1 MSQVIAGV
9 FLDGRPVE
17 AVSPLLGLLVVAAV
31 VRAAGLWL
39 LEVLAQRAGGRL
51 QGRLREDLVDRTFR
65 LGPAWVAERRAGDL
79 ASVLTAG
86 LDAIG
91 AWMALYQPARLLAGS
106 VPLLVLLVVVLIDPL
121 SSLVLIFTGP
131 VLLLLLAVIGSRTQA
146 ISDRRFAEL
155 RWLSA
160 FFVELLHG
168 LPTLRAFGR
177 SREQADT
184 LREISDRLRVS
195 TMDVLRSAFQTGLV
209 LDWGGAVAMALVAV
223 QIGLRLMAD
232 AIPFDRA
239 LAVLFITPEFFL
251 PLRQLAVRYHA
262 GSAGRTAATEVFAI
276 LDEAVPGEA
285 AGRPSPVRVD
295 APPLPVP
302 AGPAGDPVRWRRRA
316 LPGSRHRRPR
326 RADARHARGRPGRHR
341 RGDRCRQDD
350 AGAAPHAVRRA
361 RCGIDPRRRDAAR
374 GARPGRVARPGRLG
388 PAGAAPVPR
397 HDRRQPPDRAAGR
410 DGRPAARR
418 ARGRRG
424 RSTSSTSCPRAS
436 TPPSARA
443 ACA

>member
-17 AVSPLLGLLVVAAV
+17 AVAPLLGLLVVAAV

-160 FFVELLHG
+160 FFVELLRG

-177 SREQADT
+177 SREQAGT

-223 QIGLRLMAD
+223 QIGLRLMARRD
-232 AIPFDRA
+232 P
-239 LAVLFITPEFFL
+239 
-251 PLRQLAVRYHA
+251 VR
-262 GSAGRTAATEVFAI
+262 
-276 LDEAVPGEA
+276 PG
-285 AGRPSPVRVD
+285 AGRPVHHARSSSCRCASSPCATTPGPR
-295 APPLPVP
+295 
-302 AGPAGDPVRWRRRA
+302 AGR
-316 LPGSRHRRPR
+316 RRPR
-326 RADARHARGRPGRHR
+326 CSRSSTRRCRARRPGVHR
-341 RGDRCRQDD
+341 RC
-350 AGAAPHAVRRA
+350 ASVRR
-361 RCGIDPRRRDAAR
+361 RVPVPSRTRRRSASTASPS
-374 GARPGRVARPGRLG
+374 ATRVA
-388 PAGAAPVPR
+388 
-397 HDRRQPPDRAAGR
+397 
-410 DGRPAARR
+410 
-418 ARGRRG
+418 
-424 RSTSSTSCPRAS
+424 AS
-436 TPPSARA
+436 PPSTR
-443 ACA
+443 

>member
-1 MSQVIAGV
+1 MRSARGW
-9 FLDGRPVE
+9 P
-17 AVSPLLGLLVVAAV
+17 
-31 VRAAGLWL
+31 
-39 LEVLAQRAGGRL
+39 
-51 QGRLREDLVDRTFR
+51 T
-65 LGPAWVAERRAGDL
+65 
-79 ASVLTAG
+79 
-86 LDAIG
+86 
-91 AWMALYQPARLLAGS
+91 YQPARLLAGS

-177 SREQADT
+177 SREQAGT
-184 LREISDRLRVS
+184 LREISDRLRMS

-285 AGRPSPVRVD
+285 AAASVAGARRCAGRS
-295 APPLPVP
+295 PVP
-302 AGPAGDPVRWRRRA
+302 AAPEAIRFDGVAVHYAGRGIAALDALTLDVPA
-316 LPGSRHRRPR
+316 
-326 RADARHARGRPGRHR
+326 GRPGRDR

-350 AGAAPHAVRRA
+350 AGAAADAVRRA
-361 RCGIDPRRRDAAR
+361 RRGIDPRRRDAAR
-374 GARPGRVARPGRLG
+374 GARPGGVARPGR
-388 PAGAAPVPR
+388 AGSRRRRTCSTARSPTTSGSRGRTRRTPSCAPR
-397 HDRRQPPDRAAGR
+397 S
-410 DGRPAARR
+410 R
-418 ARGRRG
+418 ARGR
-424 RSTSSTSCPRAS
+424 SSSSTSCPRAS

>member
-9 FLDGRPVE
+9 FLEGRSVE
-17 AVSPLLGLLVVAAV
+17 AVSPLLGVLVLAAV

-39 LEVLAQRAGGRL
+39 VEVLAQRAGGRL
-51 QGRLREDLVDRTFR
+51 EARLRAELVDRTFR
-65 LGPAWVAERRAGDL
+65 RGPGWVAERRAGDL

-86 LDAIG
+86 LDAVG
-91 AWMALYQPARLLAGS
+91 AWMAVYQPARLLAGS

-121 SSLVLIFTGP
+121 SSLVLIATGP

-160 FFVELLHG
+160 FFVELLRG

-177 SREQADT
+177 SREQVGT

-251 PLRQLAVRYHA
+251 PLRQLATTPGPR
-262 GSAGRTAATEVFAI
+262 AGR
-276 LDEAVPGEA
+276 
-285 AGRPSPVRVD
+285 
-295 APPLPVP
+295 
-302 AGPAGDPVRWRRRA
+302 
-316 LPGSRHRRPR
+316 RRPR
-326 RADARHARGRPGRHR
+326 CSRSSTRPCRASRTRVGRRV
-341 RGDRCRQDD
+341 RQ
-350 AGAAPHAVRRA
+350 VRA
-361 RCGIDPRRRDAAR
+361 RSPPRPDP
-374 GARPGRVARPGRLG
+374 
-388 PAGAAPVPR
+388 
-397 HDRRQPPDRAAGR
+397 
-410 DGRPAARR
+410 
-418 ARGRRG
+418 
-424 RSTSSTSCPRAS
+424 S
-436 TPPSARA
+436 
-443 ACA
+443 